1 MKLAIC
7 NTDASRWYN
16 AKANN
21 PEKYKYHMISIYVE
35 FKKKQNEQTKR
46 DQKKNKK
53 GNKLVVP

>member
-16 AKANN
+16 AKPNN

-46 DQKKNKK
+46 DQKKK
-53 GNKLVVP
+53 